1 MININSIVGNI
12 RNDEN
17 LTVKY
22 RVMTEN
28 RLSEIVQISRTEIRA
43 MMWLLRYPRMHISR
57 TEMYYC

>member
-28 RLSEIVQISRTEIRA
+28 RLSEIVQISRTEA
-43 MMWLLRYPRMHISR
+43 EH
-57 TEMYYC
+57 EFE